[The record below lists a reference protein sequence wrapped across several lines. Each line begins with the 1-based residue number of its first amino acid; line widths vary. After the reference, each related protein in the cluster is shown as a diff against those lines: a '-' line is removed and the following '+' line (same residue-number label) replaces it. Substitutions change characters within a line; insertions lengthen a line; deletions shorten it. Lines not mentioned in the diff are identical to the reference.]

1 MDLLIEDQLLRP
13 SPRAG
18 KGMRKPS
25 PVGWPPMPGSD
36 ATTLPAADTAAT
48 ATVPLSPATS
58 MGPTPDPTAV
68 SRLTPIPETTTALV
82 GLAEE
87 GTSQLPAALDSTV
100 MATATES
107 MATATG
113 SLPTATTAVPSPAV
127 ATTAGTLRD
136 MTISPSLE
144 SSPGSWEQA
153 STPATPV
160 SPTIPATPKQAL
172 EEEDIRNIIGE
183 YLRVLH
189 RSSCMRGGLSV
200 EHLDLVTGGMC
211 HGGGGWIALYWG
223 TSFTHLLT
231 LEPTVVSS

>member
-13 SPRAG
+13 SHRAG

-36 ATTLPAADTAAT
+36 PTTPPAADTAAT

-68 SRLTPIPETTTALV
+68 SRLTPTPETTTALV

-87 GTSQLPAALDSTV
+87 GTSQLPAALASTV

-107 MATATG
+107 MATAKE

-127 ATTAGTLRD
+127 ATTAGTLKD
-136 MTISPSLE
+136 MTMSPSLE
-144 SSPGSWEQA
+144 SSPGAWEQA

-183 YLRVLH
+183 YQLYA
-189 RSSCMRGGLSV
+189 GGLSV

-231 LEPTVVSS
+231 LEPTVVCS